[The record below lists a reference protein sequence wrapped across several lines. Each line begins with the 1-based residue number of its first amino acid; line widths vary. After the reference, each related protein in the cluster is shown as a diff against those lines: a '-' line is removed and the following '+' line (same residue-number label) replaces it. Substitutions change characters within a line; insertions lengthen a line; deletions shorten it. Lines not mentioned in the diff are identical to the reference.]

1 MWLEP
6 REHVSVA
13 VRLLAPVGAV
23 VAALALC
30 AVLIAWTGTGVVQA
44 YGLLYQGALGS
55 QFALAETLTRAAPLM
70 LTGLAVA
77 VAFRAKLWNIGA
89 EGQLYAGALIAVLLG
104 SGPLELP
111 AWALLPIVLI
121 GGALA
126 GSLLLVGP
134 TVLKTRFGVD
144 EVVTT
149 LLLNFI
155 VLLFV
160 SMMLE
165 GPLKDPMGMGWP
177 QSAPV
182 LPEAE
187 LPRLLERSRLHAGLV
202 LALVAAVALW
212 IMNTRTTWG
221 YEIKAVG
228 ANPAAAG
235 FAGIPVNRVMLK
247 VAVLSGGLA
256 GLAGAAEIAGLRG
269 YLTLDLSPGFGYSGI
284 VVAMLAQL
292 HPLGVVAASVFVAAV
307 FVGADAMSRTVAVP
321 NYIAEVLVAVSLLCV
336 LVSSF
341 LVRYRI
347 RRSPVN
353 RRS

>member
-6 REHVSVA
+6 REHVPVA
-13 VRLLAPVGAV
+13 VRVLAPVGAV

-30 AVLIAWTGTGVVQA
+30 AVLIAWTGTGVARA
-44 YGLLYQGALGS
+44 YGLLFEGALGS
-55 QFALAETLTRAAPLM
+55 RFALAETLTRATPLM
-70 LTGLAVA
+70 LTGLAAA

-89 EGQLYAGALIAVLLG
+89 EGQLYAGALVAVLLG

-111 AWALLPIVLI
+111 AWALLPVVLV

-126 GSLLLVGP
+126 GSVLLVGP

-165 GPLKDPMGMGWP
+165 GPLKDPMAMGWP

-187 LPRLLERSRLHAGLV
+187 LPKLIERSRLHSGLV
-202 LALVAAVALW
+202 LAVVAAVVLW
-212 IMNTRTTWG
+212 VMNTRMVWG

-228 ANPAAAG
+228 ANPQAAG
-235 FAGIPVNRVMLK
+235 FAGIRVNGVMLR

-292 HPLGVVAASVFVAAV
+292 HPLAVVAASVFVAGI
-307 FVGADAMSRTVAVP
+307 FVGADAMSRSVAVP
-321 NYIAEVLVAVSLLCV
+321 NYIADVLVAVSLLCM
-336 LVSSF
+336 LVAGF
-341 LVRYRI
+341 LVRYRV
-347 RRSPVN
+347 RWSGTRVG
-353 RRS
+353 

>member
-13 VRLLAPVGAV
+13 VRVLAPVGAV

-55 QFALAETLTRAAPLM
+55 QFALAETLTRATPLM
-70 LTGLAVA
+70 LTGRAVA

-89 EGQLYAGALIAVLLG
+89 EGQLYAGALVAVLLG

-111 AWALLPIVLI
+111 AWVLLPIVLI

-187 LPRLLERSRLHAGLV
+187 LPKLVERSRLHWGLV
-202 LALVAAVALW
+202 LAIAASVLLW
-212 IMNTRTTWG
+212 VMNTRTVWG

-228 ANPAAAG
+228 ANPRAAG
-235 FAGIPVNRVMLK
+235 FAGIAVNGVMLR
-247 VAVLSGGLA
+247 VAMLSGGLA

-292 HPLGVVAASVFVAAV
+292 HPLAVVAASVFVAGI
-307 FVGADAMSRTVAVP
+307 FVGADAMSRSVPVP
-321 NYIAEVLVAVSLLCV
+321 NYIADVLVAVSLLCI
-336 LVSSF
+336 LVAGF
-341 LVRYRI
+341 LVRYRV
-347 RRSPVN
+347 RWSGVRAG
-353 RRS
+353 